1 MCTENGTLLPSVLLP
16 CCYLAG
22 LENVGGFPYNWGMD
36 ILRDVFEQFDVDA
49 DVVGVRRGPMVERY
63 EVKLGRGVRVKNVTN
78 LRDDIVRLTGSENVN
93 IISPLDNG
101 LIGIEIPRAD
111 RQMVNWSDVAE
122 SCVETLDIV
131 LGHDLD
137 GKPLVADLAKMP
149 HLLVAGSTGSGK
161 SVFINTAICSIVAR
175 NTPERVQMV
184 LVDPKQVELL
194 PYQDLAHLAY
204 PVATDADS
212 ARDALRF
219 VVAEMDNRYRVL
231 SEAGVRN
238 IGEYHQGGGSMPYMV
253 VVVDELA
260 DLMMVAKKEVESSIV
275 RITQLA
281 RAAGIHLIVATQR
294 PSVDVITGLIKAN
307 MPSRIAFT
315 VASTTDSRVILDDS
329 GAEFLTGMGDGL
341 FTPQGSSKPLRFQ
354 GAWIDESLVK
364 EIVGQTE
371 GMVEKTI
378 IDNDII
384 QRADSI
390 AIANR
395 YVSSSLLQRYL
406 NIDAKTAQ
414 EVLKLI
420 PSQEYVF

>member
-1 MCTENGTLLPSVLLP
+1 
-16 CCYLAG
+16 
-22 LENVGGFPYNWGMD
+22 MD
-36 ILRDVFEQFDVDA
+36 ILRDVFAQFNVDA

-63 EVKLGRGVRVKNVTN
+63 EVKLGRGVRVKSVAN
-78 LRDDIVRLTGSENVN
+78 LRDDIVRIVGDENVN
-93 IISPLDNG
+93 IVSPLDNG
-101 LIGIEIPRAD
+101 LVGIEIPRSD
-111 RQMVNWSDVAE
+111 REMVEWE
-122 SCVETLDIV
+122 SVDGSPLSIFLGKDI
-131 LGHDLD
+131 D
-137 GKPLVADLAKMP
+137 GNPLIADLAKMP

-161 SVFINTAICSIVAR
+161 SVFINTAICSIVSR
-175 NTPERVQMV
+175 NTPEQVQMV

-219 VVAEMDNRYRVL
+219 VVAEMDRRYRVL

-238 IGEYHQGGGSMPYMV
+238 IGEYHQGKGSMPYMV

-315 VASTTDSRVILDDS
+315 VASSTDSRVILDDS

-341 FTPQGSSKPLRFQ
+341 FTPQGVSKPIRFQ
-354 GAWIDESLVK
+354 GAWIDESRVK
-364 EIVGQTE
+364 KIVGKTE
-371 GMVEKTI
+371 GMIQKTI
-378 IDNDII
+378 IDEDII

-406 NIDAKTAQ
+406 NVDARTAQ

-420 PSQEYVF
+420 PNQEYVF